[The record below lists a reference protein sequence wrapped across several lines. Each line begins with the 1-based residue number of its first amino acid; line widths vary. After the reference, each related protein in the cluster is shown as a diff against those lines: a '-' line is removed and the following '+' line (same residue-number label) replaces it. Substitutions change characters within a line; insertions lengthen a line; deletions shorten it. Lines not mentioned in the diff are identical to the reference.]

1 MIFRAMTIAGSDS
14 GGGAGIQAD
23 LRTFFALGV
32 HGTSALTAITAQN
45 TLGVKAVLT
54 LPPELVVAQIEA
66 VLDDI
71 GTDAVKTGML
81 ANADIVVAVAATLRR
96 MGVRQL
102 VVDPVMYAKSG
113 HPLLD
118 GGGRQAVIEE
128 LFPLAAVVTPN
139 RPEAEAL
146 TGLVIRDLADA
157 REAARRLMSQ
167 GPRAV
172 VVKGGHLLGE
182 AVDVY
187 HDGEVFLEYRSP
199 RFLTRATHGTGCTF
213 AAAICAGLARG
224 TPLPQAVEIA
234 KRYVTA
240 CIRHGLDLGGGNA
253 PTGHWASPPWSVME
267 REDAKR

>member
-1 MIFRAMTIAGSDS
+1 MFRAMTVAGSDS

-32 HGTSALTAITAQN
+32 YGTSALTAITAQN
-45 TLGVKAVLT
+45 TLGVRTVLA
-54 LPPELVVAQIEA
+54 LPPELVVAQMEA

-81 ANADIVVAVAATLRR
+81 GNAGIVAAVAGTLRHR
-96 MGVRQL
+96 GVGGL

-118 GGGRQAVIEE
+118 EGGRQAVIRE

-139 RPEAEAL
+139 RAEAEAL
-146 TGLVIRDLADA
+146 TGLATRDLDGA
-157 REAARRLMSQ
+157 REAARRLLAL

-172 VVKGGHLLGE
+172 VVKGGHLPGE
-182 AVDVY
+182 AVDIY
-187 HDGEVFLEYRSP
+187 HDGKVFLEYRSP
-199 RFLTRATHGTGCTF
+199 RLQTRATHGTGCTL
-213 AAAICAGLARG
+213 AAAIAAGLARG
-224 TPLPQAVEIA
+224 DPLPRAVETA

-240 CIRHGLDLGGGNA
+240 CIRHGLDLGRGSA
-253 PTGHWASPPWSVME
+253 PTGHWAAPPRSVME
-267 REDAKR
+267 GEDGSR

>member
-1 MIFRAMTIAGSDS
+1 MTIAGSDS

-32 HGTSALTAITAQN
+32 YGTSALTAITAQN
-45 TLGVKAVLT
+45 TLGVQAVLT
-54 LPPELVVAQIEA
+54 LPPELVVAQMEA

-81 ANADIVVAVAATLRR
+81 ANADIVAAVADTLRCK
-96 MGVRQL
+96 GVSQL

-118 GGGRQAVIEE
+118 ESGRRAIIRE
-128 LFPLAAVVTPN
+128 LLPLAAVLTPN
-139 RPEAEAL
+139 RLEAEAL
-146 TGLVIRDLADA
+146 TDTVIHNLADA
-157 REAARRLMSQ
+157 RASARRLMAL

-172 VVKGGHLLGE
+172 VVKGGHLPGE

-187 HDGEVFLEYRSP
+187 HDGEVFLEFRSP
-199 RFLTRATHGTGCTF
+199 RLPARATHGTGCTF

-224 TPLPQAVEIA
+224 TPLPQAVETA

-240 CIRHGLDLGGGNA
+240 CIRHGLDLGRGNA
-253 PTGHWASPPWSVME
+253 PTGHWGSPPRSVME
-267 REDAKR
+267 GEDARQ